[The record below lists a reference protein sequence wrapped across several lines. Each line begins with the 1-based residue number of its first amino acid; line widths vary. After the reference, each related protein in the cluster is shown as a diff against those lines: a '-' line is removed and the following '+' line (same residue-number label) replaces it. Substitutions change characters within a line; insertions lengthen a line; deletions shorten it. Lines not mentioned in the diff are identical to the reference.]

1 MLICI
6 VLLVKCSC
14 LHHVVQKMLFP
25 ILTINIFS
33 LHQIPNGIKI
43 QSLISPAHS
52 ESHLETIQTELNQGC
67 FYTLS
72 ALLEGLN
79 EKIEVNWGESV
90 EWKVLITWLCVRN
103 IPKCCKHCKLFVILS
118 FGLWTTEKGCSMSH
132 FFLSNKQL
140 FTWPLFIFDW
150 SYNHPHIDLFVWDSK
165 SH

>member
-1 MLICI
+1 
-6 VLLVKCSC
+6 
-14 LHHVVQKMLFP
+14 MLFP

-79 EKIEVNWGESV
+79 EKIEVN
-90 EWKVLITWLCVRN
+90 
-103 IPKCCKHCKLFVILS
+103 
-118 FGLWTTEKGCSMSH
+118 
-132 FFLSNKQL
+132 
-140 FTWPLFIFDW
+140 
-150 SYNHPHIDLFVWDSK
+150 
-165 SH
+165 